1 MKGLLILIALVC
13 ATYSTANGQAVGQP
27 CPRCSETQREQQ
39 NKERARLETA
49 DTIWLKRAKL
59 PTAPAAQKPYYARTE
74 IRFGLVNEAA
84 KKIKQVT
91 WECTL
96 VHPETQAEIAKY
108 TFVTRKNIAPYQ
120 EAILKETVEVP
131 MNQYYGKVVP
141 VGQAGKQTGELPP
154 VVQAVQFNKVIEI
167 KYADGSFSR
176 PE

>member
-1 MKGLLILIALVC
+1 MKGLLILVALVC
-13 ATYSTANGQAVGQP
+13 AAYSTANGQAQGQP
-27 CPRCSETQREQQ
+27 CPRCSEAQREQQ
-39 NKERARLETA
+39 NRERAKLENA
-49 DTIWLKRAKL
+49 DTIWLRRAK
-59 PTAPAAQKPYYARTE
+59 PITAPASQKPYYARTE

-84 KKIKQVT
+84 KKIKQIT

-141 VGQAGKQTGELPP
+141 VGQVGKQKDQLPP

-167 KYADGSFSR
+167 KYADGSLSR